1 MKYLCIFLSFFL
13 INCKNRNQKDFLVK
27 VSSINIPLKEKANIE
42 GHFIENNEDL
52 FFVYTSNTKK
62 LIVYNKEKAIDSID
76 FYKSKL
82 EVNQIV
88 VKNTD
93 SIFIIDYSTRII
105 RHINIRGQIINEI
118 DYRKLSHQD
127 SINPY
132 LFKNPESIS
141 KNNIFL
147 DVGIEKNK
155 FKNIPHRDLI
165 NKHKSLPRFIQI
177 KENDV
182 FYSDF
187 NYNNVEK
194 KSNKNK
200 NDLFVDYSN
209 ISLSNKYI
217 AYTMQFSNHIYL
229 FDYNLKLV
237 KSVPIKSEFTGT
249 DVNSDYSFYNKK
261 EDRGDIYVKNYD
273 YATLTKYIVYNK
285 YKNRFY
291 VLLAHKTDIL
301 KKENLIFKRS
311 NRNFSIIEYDENFN
325 KLNEQKFEK
334 GLYDIYKPMFIDSN
348 GNLLLNANNEMNPN
362 FTPDTLRYDVYKT
375 NN

>member
-1 MKYLCIFLSFFL
+1 MHL
-13 INCKNRNQKDFLVK
+13 
-27 VSSINIPLKEKANIE
+27 
-42 GHFIENNEDL
+42 
-52 FFVYTSNTKK
+52 
-62 LIVYNKEKAIDSID
+62 
-76 FYKSKL
+76 
-82 EVNQIV
+82 V
-88 VKNTD
+88 VK
-93 SIFIIDYSTRII
+93 FIM
-105 RHINIRGQIINEI
+105 
-118 DYRKLSHQD
+118 K
-127 SINPY
+127 
-132 LFKNPESIS
+132 

-249 DVNSDYSFYNKK
+249 DVNSDYSFYNEK